1 MIRLFSTHIPPGT
14 AEKVADLI
22 RSGWINRG
30 AKAAELEEAFAKK
43 FGYKYALSVNSCTSA
58 LRLAYTIAGG
68 APGGEVITTPYTMV
82 ATNTALLEAGFK
94 TVFADIKYGTAN
106 IDPADISHRIND
118 RTEGIAVV
126 HYGGYPCDMDEIYK
140 VAGENGLWVVEDA
153 AQALGAKYRGRP
165 VGDKSFSCFSFQAIK
180 HITTADGGMFV
191 TNWKQLYDEAKE
203 RIWFGV
209 DKDKRVDSPLG
220 KFPED
225 ITRLG
230 FKYGMNDVAAVMGL
244 EGLKVFDAAFTRRRK
259 IAWCYREEL
268 EDVEGLTL
276 MEQQRFK
283 KSANWLFPIHIEKR
297 TAFAKAMRAEGI
309 EVAVHNWRNDQY
321 TLFGGKQDLPNT
333 DRVNDDIIHIPLH
346 AELTDEEVNRVV
358 STIKD
363 LNWLR

>member
-1 MIRLFSTHIPPGT
+1 VIRLFSTNIPPSVP
-14 AEKVADLI
+14 EKVAELI
-22 RSGWINRG
+22 RGGWINRG
-30 AKAAELEEAFAKK
+30 EKAAELEEAFTRK

-68 APGGEVITTPYTMV
+68 RPRGEVITTPYTMV

-94 TVFADIKYGTAN
+94 PVFADVKYGTAN
-106 IDPADISHRIND
+106 IDPADTSHRVNE

-126 HYGGYPCDMDEIYK
+126 HYGGYPCDLDEIYK
-140 VAGENGLWVVEDA
+140 IASEHGLWVVEDA

-191 TNWKQLYDEAKE
+191 THWKQLYEEAKE

-209 DKDKRVDSPLG
+209 DKDKRIDSPLG

-244 EGLKVFDAAFTRRRK
+244 EGLKAFDAAFTRRRK
-259 IAWCYREEL
+259 IAWCYRKEL
-268 EDVEGLTL
+268 KDIEGLTL
-276 MEQQRFK
+276 MEQQSHK
-283 KSANWLFPIHIEKR
+283 KSANWLFPIHVEDR
-297 TAFAKAMRAEGI
+297 TTFAKAMRAEGV

-321 TLFGGKQDLPNT
+321 TLFGGQQDLPNT
-333 DRVNDDIIHIPLH
+333 ARVNQDLIHIPLH
-346 AELTDEEVNRVV
+346 ASLTDEEVNRVV
-358 STIKD
+358 STIKN
-363 LNWLR
+363 LKWLR

>member
-1 MIRLFSTHIPPGT
+1 MIRLFSTNIPPGT
-14 AEKVADLI
+14 AEAVADLI

-30 AKAAELEEAFAKK
+30 EKATEFEEAFVKK
-43 FGYKYALSVNSCTSA
+43 FFYKYALSVTSCTSA
-58 LRLAYTIAGG
+58 LRLAYTIAGA
-68 APGGEVITTPYTMV
+68 APGSEVITTPYTMV

-94 TVFADIKYGTAN
+94 PVFADIKYGTAN
-106 IDPADISHRIND
+106 IDPDDIGHRIND
-118 RTEGIAVV
+118 KTVGIAIV
-126 HYGGYPCDMDEIYK
+126 HYGGYPCDMDEIYN
-140 VAGENGLWVVEDA
+140 VASEHGLWIVEDA
-153 AQALGAKYRGRP
+153 AQALGAKYRGHP

-191 TNWKQLYDEAKE
+191 TNRRQVYEEAKE
-203 RIWFGV
+203 RIWFGI
-209 DKDKRVDSPLG
+209 DKDKRVASPLG

-244 EGLKVFDAAFTRRRK
+244 EGLKAFDAAFARRRK
-259 IAWCYREEL
+259 IAGCYRQQL
-268 EDVEGLTL
+268 EGVDGLTL
-276 MEQQRFK
+276 MEQERYK
-283 KSANWLFPIHIEKR
+283 KSANWLFPVHVENRI
-297 TAFAKAMRAEGI
+297 AFAKAMRAEDI

-333 DRVNDDIIHIPLH
+333 ERVNDDIIHIPLH
-346 AELTDEEVNRVV
+346 AELTDEEVNLVV

>member
-1 MIRLFSTHIPPGT
+1 MINLFSSHIPRGT
-14 AEKVADLI
+14 AEAVADLI

-30 AKAAELEEAFAKK
+30 AKAAELEEAFTKK

-82 ATNTALLEAGFK
+82 ATNTALLEAGFSP
-94 TVFADIKYGTAN
+94 VFADVKYGTAN
-106 IDPADISHRIND
+106 IDPEDIERRITD
-118 RTEGIAVV
+118 RTEGIAIV
-126 HYGGYPCDMDEIYK
+126 HYGGHPCDIDEIYK
-140 VAGENGLWVVEDA
+140 VAGEHGLWVVEDA

-165 VGDKSFSCFSFQAIK
+165 VGDRSFSCFSFQAIK

-191 TNWKQLYDEAKE
+191 TNGKQIYEEAKE

-209 DKDKRVDSPLG
+209 DKDKRVASPLG

-244 EGLKVFDAAFTRRRK
+244 EGLKAFDDAFKRRRK
-259 IAWCYREEL
+259 IAYIYRQEL
-268 EDVEGLTL
+268 EGVDGLTL
-276 MEQQRFK
+276 MEQQRHK
-283 KSANWLFPIHIEKR
+283 ESANWLFPVHVEDRI
-297 TAFAKAMRAEGI
+297 AFAKAMKAEGV

-321 TLFGGKQDLPNT
+321 TLFGGIKDLPNT
-333 DRVNDDIIHIPLH
+333 KRVNEDIIHIPLH
-346 AELTDEEVNRVV
+346 AELSDEEVCRVNE
-358 STIKD
+358 TIKG